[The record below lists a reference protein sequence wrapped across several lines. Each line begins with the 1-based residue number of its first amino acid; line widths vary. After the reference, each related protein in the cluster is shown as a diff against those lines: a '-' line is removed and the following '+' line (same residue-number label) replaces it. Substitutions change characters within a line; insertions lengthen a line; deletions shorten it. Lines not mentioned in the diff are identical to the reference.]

1 MSSPQGGQQLPR
13 IVVVIRKQHAPP
25 GGIAENHL
33 GSPSCGTEGH
43 RLPNRGR
50 SGLPPGVIR
59 AAAHWGADQQGL
71 VSLGMPWQGTFALG
85 QGSHPNWGQAVGVQ
99 HVELVLT
106 RNIACGMPLPED
118 MYAQSAVGE

>member
-1 MSSPQGGQQLPR
+1 L
-13 IVVVIRKQHAPP
+13 
-25 GGIAENHL
+25 L
-33 GSPSCGTEGH
+33 
-43 RLPNRGR
+43 NRGR
-50 SGLPPGVIR
+50 SGLPPGVVR
-59 AAAHWGADQQGL
+59 AAAHRGADQQGL

-85 QGSHPNWGQAVGVQ
+85 QGFHPNWGQAVGVQ